1 MDRHSNLCSC
11 LRGEGSGYLYCL
23 CRKLKFKLLLLYH
36 RRFINSRVSSPNGQ
50 PSKYHEPS
58 KSLLAVQAE
67 RDTPL
72 SFSGRCREFQASS
85 ARARSPPP
93 AVVVVDHNSYRQQN
107 TTTNNSTMKITAF
120 SLLSAL
126 ASTHAVEHMNE
137 IKIMEGHTKRS
148 HVVSPLPHT

>member
-72 SFSGRCREFQASS
+72 SYFRGGAANFKQVLHAH
-85 ARARSPPP
+85 APPP
-93 AVVVVDHNSYRQQN
+93 PPSSWLITIRTDNRTQQQTQHHEDHRL
-107 TTTNNSTMKITAF
+107 F
-120 SLLSAL
+120 PPLSPRL
-126 ASTHAVEHMNE
+126 HPCSGTHE
-137 IKIMEGHTKRS
+137 
-148 HVVSPLPHT
+148 